1 MRFSM
6 LSLLRPVAQVA
17 IGISLGL
24 TLSLLSVSLVRDP
37 CDFHEKSEKERILGQ
52 GGDLNG
58 ARKPNTV
65 PIAKH
70 ENGESEDNFIP
81 RIIPY
86 IPARQSEPKKLFRT
100 RYISTEL
107 RICERL
113 FVGVLTSKDTVGTL
127 GVAVNRTISHH
138 LDAVVFFTGTLNHR
152 IPNGMTVVTHGDE
165 PLIWNMFQ
173 TVRYVL
179 ERYID
184 MYDWFYFSQDDTYT
198 EADHL
203 KALVGHLSMNVN
215 LYMGHPQEFIGGKV
229 KGTYCRG
236 GYGYL
241 LSRSLL
247 LQLNPFLENCQNDI
261 LSTRPDE
268 WLGRCIVNHVKIN
281 CVDEHE
287 GLKYYHYK
295 MGKKLD
301 LNIWDN
307 LHLKNIIAVHPISDP
322 ELMYKLHKM
331 FTEIELQRTYQEIEK
346 LQAEIKNIS
355 EVAFEGNK
363 STQWPIGLNP
373 PFEPKTRFE
382 VLRWEYFTENELYFC
397 ADGSPK
403 CELRGINK
411 LDITD
416 IIEVA
421 MEELGKKYKPILQL
435 KKQQLVNGY
444 RRFDPT
450 RGMEYTLDLQLEV
463 VSEKGRS
470 CSIIKRVHLLRPL
483 SKVEIIPMP
492 LVSEATQVHIVLPM
506 TVHDLEYAPGFL
518 DLYAKN
524 CFERSENTILTLLF
538 IYNPLEAQ
546 HIEKNDIFANIKAKI
561 VAYEQ
566 EYPTAKIPWIS
577 VRADNLSKIKIVDV
591 ISKKLPVD
599 TLLFIASV
607 NTNINSEFLS
617 HCRLN
622 SISNWQVFFP
632 IHFQGYNPDI
642 AFHNKHPPS
651 TIDLVKDSGYFD
663 RNIFDEACFY
673 NSDYMAALSTMASD
687 VQENEDLLDTLD
699 LYDMFINYSKLHV
712 FRAVEPNLRQ
722 SYRHQTCDRH
732 LSEEMYH
739 RCVQSNLNNV
749 GSGSQLATILFELQR
764 GNST

>member
-1 MRFSM
+1 MKFSM

-17 IGISLGL
+17 IGVSLGF
-24 TLSLLSVSLVRDP
+24 TLSLLSVSLGKDP
-37 CDFHEKSEKERILGQ
+37 CDFHEKSGNEAILGQ
-52 GGDLNG
+52 GGDLDG
-58 ARKPNTV
+58 ARKPNSV
-65 PIAKH
+65 PIARH
-70 ENGESEDNFIP
+70 ENGETEDDFIP

-107 RICERL
+107 RIYERL
-113 FVGVLTSKDTVGTL
+113 FVGVLTSEDTISTL
-127 GVAVNRTISHH
+127 GVAVNQTISHH

-152 IPNGMTVVTHGDE
+152 IPLGMTVVTHGDE
-165 PLIWNMFQ
+165 RHVRNMFQ

-179 ERYID
+179 EKYND

-198 EADHL
+198 EAGHL
-203 KALVGHLSMNVN
+203 KALIGHLSMNLN
-215 LYMGHPQEFIGGKV
+215 LYMGHPQELI
-229 KGTYCRG
+229 
-236 GYGYL
+236 
-241 LSRSLL
+241 
-247 LQLNPFLENCQNDI
+247 ENCQNDI
-261 LSTRPDE
+261 LSSRPDE
-268 WLGRCIVNHVKIN
+268 WLGRCIVNHLKIN

-287 GLKYYHYK
+287 GLAYYHYK

-307 LHLKNIIAVHPISDP
+307 LHFKNIIAVHPVSDP
-322 ELMYKLHKM
+322 ELMYRLHKM

-355 EVAFEGNK
+355 EVAFEGDK
-363 STQWPIGLNP
+363 STQWPTGVNP
-373 PFEPKTRFE
+373 PFEPKTHFE
-382 VLRWEYFTENELYFC
+382 VLKWEYFTENELYFC

-421 MEELGKKYKPILQL
+421 MEELNKKYKPILQL

-470 CSIIKRVHLLRPL
+470 CSIMKRVHLLRPL
-483 SKVEIIPMP
+483 SKVEIVPMP
-492 LVSEATQVHIVLPM
+492 FVSEAAQVHIVLPM
-506 TVHDLEYAPGFL
+506 TVHDLDYASRFL
-518 DLYAKN
+518 DLYVKF
-524 CFERSENTILTLLF
+524 CFERSENAILTLLF

-546 HIEKNDIFANIKAKI
+546 QIEKYDIFANIKAKI

-566 EYPTAKIPWIS
+566 EYPREKIPWVS
-577 VRADNLSKIKIVDV
+577 VRADNLSQIKIVDV

-642 AFHNKHPPS
+642 AFHNKHPPF

-673 NSDYMAALSTMASD
+673 NSDYMAARSSMAPD

-699 LYDMFINYSKLHV
+699 LYDMFLNYSKLHV

-722 SYRHQTCDRH
+722 SYRHQKCDRH
-732 LSEEMYH
+732 LGEEMYS
-739 RCVQSNLNNV
+739 RCVQSNLNNL
-749 GSGSQLATILFELQR
+749 GSHFQLATMLFELQR